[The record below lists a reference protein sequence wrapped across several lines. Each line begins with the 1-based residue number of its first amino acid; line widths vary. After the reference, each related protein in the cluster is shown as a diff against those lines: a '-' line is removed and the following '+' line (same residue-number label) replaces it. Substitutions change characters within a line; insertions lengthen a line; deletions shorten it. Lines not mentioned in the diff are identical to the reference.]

1 MSPSTSEHPAGVW
14 EPRFRRPSRIFAPF
28 EWLLAWRYLRAR
40 RQEGFISIIAGFSL
54 VGVGLGVATLIVV
67 MSVMNGFRTELLGK
81 ILALNGHVRV
91 MGAGA
96 GLASYPQ
103 IAARLKELPGVA
115 RAVPLLEGQAFATS
129 NNTGMGVIVRGAAAG
144 DLAAFS
150 EITKTLT
157 PGALSRFQGGDQILM
172 GERLANQLGLL
183 PGMTITLMSARGNV
197 TPFGVTPRAKAYV
210 IAGTFSAGMA
220 QVDATTVF
228 MPIAEAQAYFNMPR
242 LASAIDVYL
251 TDPDSSMA
259 MRERIAE
266 ILPPPA
272 RILDWREVHATFFD
286 VLKVEANVMFLI
298 LSMMII
304 IAAFN
309 IISGMIML
317 VKDKGRDIAILRTMG
332 AARGAVM
339 RVFLIAG
346 SFIGVVGTLL
356 GVILGL
362 LFAAYIEPM
371 RQFFSW
377 LFSVKLFDPAVYQ
390 LTAMP
395 SRIEVSD
402 VVWIVGMSL
411 ALSILA
417 TLYPSWRAARLDPVE
432 ALRYE

>member
-1 MSPSTSEHPAGVW
+1 MDMSAQSAAAAIW
-14 EPRFRRPSRIFAPF
+14 EPKPRQAQRMFAAF

-40 RQEGFISIIAGFSL
+40 RQEGFISVIAAFSL
-54 VGVGLGVATLIVV
+54 TGVALGVATLIVV
-67 MSVMNGFRTELLGK
+67 MSVMNGFRSELLGK

-91 MGAGA
+91 MSAGA
-96 GLASYPQ
+96 GLAGYAE
-103 IAARLKELPGVA
+103 IAARLKQLPGVA
-115 RAVPLLEGQAFATS
+115 RAVPIIEGQAFATS
-129 NNTGMGVIVRGAAAG
+129 NNTGLGVVVRGAQAG

-150 EITKTLT
+150 EIAKTLT
-157 PGALSRFQGGDQILM
+157 PGALNRFQGGEQILM
-172 GERLANQLGLL
+172 GQRLADQLGLL

-197 TPFGVTPRAKAYV
+197 TPFGVTPRAKAYT

-220 QVDATTVF
+220 QVDASTIF
-228 MPIAEAQAYFNMPR
+228 MPMGEAQAYFNMPR
-242 LASAIDVYL
+242 LVNAIDLYL
-251 TDPDSSMA
+251 TDADRSMEI
-259 MRERIAE
+259 RERVAGL
-266 ILPPPA
+266 LPPPA
-272 RILDWREVHATFFD
+272 RILDWREVHATFFN
-286 VLKVEANVMFLI
+286 VLQIEANVMFII
-298 LSMMII
+298 LSMMIL

-346 SFIGVVGTLL
+346 SSIGIAGTIL
-356 GVILGL
+356 GVALGL
-362 LFAAYIEPM
+362 AFATYIEPL

-377 LFSVKLFDPAVYQ
+377 AFSVRLFDPVIYQ
-390 LTAMP
+390 LTQMP

-402 VVWIVGMSL
+402 VMWVVGMSL

>member
-1 MSPSTSEHPAGVW
+1 MSADTSSPPAGIW
-14 EPRFRRPSRIFAPF
+14 QPKPGKSAGMFSAF

-40 RQEGFISIIAGFSL
+40 RQEGFISIIAAFSL
-54 VGVGLGVATLIVV
+54 IGVALGVATLIVV
-67 MSVMNGFRTELLGK
+67 MAVMNGFRTELLNK

-91 MGAGA
+91 MGAGN
-96 GLASYPQ
+96 GLAGYPV
-103 IAARLKELPGVA
+103 IVARLKQMPGVT
-115 RAVPLLEGQAFATS
+115 RAVPLVEGQAFATS
-129 NNTGMGVIVRGAAAG
+129 NNTGLGVIVRGAETG
-144 DLAAFS
+144 DLAGFS
-150 EITKTLT
+150 ELTKSLT
-157 PGALSRFQGGDQILM
+157 PGALQRFQSNEQILM
-172 GERLANQLGLL
+172 GQRLADQLGLL

-197 TPFGVTPRAKAYV
+197 TPFGVTPRAKAYT

-220 QVDATTVF
+220 QVDASTIF
-228 MPIAEAQAYFNMPR
+228 MPMAEAQAYFNMAQ
-242 LASAIDVYL
+242 LVSAIDVYL
-251 TDPDSSMA
+251 TEPENSMA
-259 MRERIAE
+259 MRNRVAE
-266 ILPPPA
+266 YLPPPA
-272 RILDWREVHATFFD
+272 RVLDWREVHATFFD
-286 VLKVEANVMFLI
+286 VLQVEANVMFLI

-332 AARGAVM
+332 ATRGAIM

-346 SFIGVVGTLL
+346 SSIGIAGTVL
-356 GVILGL
+356 GVALGL
-362 LFAAYIEPM
+362 TFAAYIEPM

-377 LFSVKLFDPAVYQ
+377 AFNVRLFDPAVYQ

-395 SRIEVSD
+395 SRIETGD
-402 VVWIVGMSL
+402 VAWVVGMSL